1 MGVWRSR
8 CTGHKCQN
16 IEYFF
21 TYLPDDYM
29 YAETFC
35 PIDVLHW
42 LFITNHKDFFLF
54 YFFNIWRWF
63 LIRQTK
69 FEFVQNWENMN
80 FSSALLSLLKIFCI
94 WEILA
99 LLRIYS
105 LFENICVLLVLSVCC
120 LLENSKVHI
129 IQHSLPFWHIPVSR
143 DQTQS
148 PWGAWEV
155 GSTSR
160 AHHP

>member
-1 MGVWRSR
+1 MSEYWVFFHISAWWLHARR
-8 CTGHKCQN
+8 NILPNWCTSLIIYYQPQR
-16 IEYFF
+16 FF
-21 TYLPDDYM
+21 
-29 YAETFC
+29 F
-35 PIDVLHW
+35 
-42 LFITNHKDFFLF
+42 F